1 MFGLGTTELMLILVI
16 VVVLFGASKLPELGR
31 GMGSFIKNLKKSMSD
46 HDEIDVT
53 PKKEDAA
60 AGKDKAEKPA

>member
-1 MFGLGTTELMLILVI
+1 MFGLGTPELMLILVI
-16 VVVLFGASKLPELGR
+16 VVVLFGASKLPELGK

-53 PKKEDAA
+53 PKKEEAS
-60 AGKDKAEKPA
+60 KEKSEKPA